1 MAPRTVYI
9 AGLLALGGLGC
20 SGDDAEVVGEANTAG
35 AAGQGAAVG
44 GSAGA
49 MGRSGAG
56 GMSGGSGAAG
66 SAGAAG
72 AAPMSSVITIDD
84 GGFAVGQAPA
94 ENGAANLP
102 TIVSVMGP
110 AAVTNGGSAILHV
123 RLSAPLDAPTFL
135 VSLVGDTGYHTVTG
149 TDPDGD
155 GVYDISVQVSGDAS
169 AASLVLRVAP
179 TDGMGAV
186 GAYHEVVMEVVQSG
200 QGDVKITLSF
210 DRTHDLDL
218 HVVEPNGEEI
228 SYENNASATGG
239 FLDLDSGS
247 NCEPSPANSENI
259 FWPPGGAPSGEYR
272 VTVHNYQHCT
282 PGEIAFSVRIA
293 RDSTVTIHRG
303 SFADGTVGSI
313 VEIATFRR

>member
-1 MAPRTVYI
+1 MT
-9 AGLLALGGLGC
+9 
-20 SGDDAEVVGEANTAG
+20 G
-35 AAGQGAAVG
+35 AAGDGGAAG
-44 GSAGA
+44 GAGNAGSVSTGGVSAG
-49 MGRSGAG
+49 
-56 GMSGGSGAAG
+56 GAAG
-66 SAGAAG
+66 SSGAAG
-72 AAPMSSVITIDD
+72 AAPTSSVITIDD
-84 GGFAVGQAPA
+84 GGFEAGDAPA
-94 ENGAANLP
+94 ENGAADLP

-123 RLSAPLDAPTFL
+123 QLSAPLDAPTFL
-135 VSLVGDTGYHTVTG
+135 VSVVGDTGYHTVRG
-149 TDPDGD
+149 ADPDGD

-169 AASLVLRVAP
+169 ATSLALRVAL

-186 GAYHEVVMEVVQSG
+186 GVYHDVEMEVVQSG

-218 HVVEPNGEEI
+218 HVIEPNGEEI

-247 NCEPSPANSENI
+247 NCQPSPANAENI

-272 VTVHNYQHCT
+272 VTVHNYEHCT
-282 PGEIAFSVRIA
+282 PGEIAFTVRIA

-303 SFADGTVGSI
+303 SFVDGTEGS
-313 VEIATFRR
+313 VVDVATFRR

>member
-1 MAPRTVYI
+1 M
-9 AGLLALGGLGC
+9 
-20 SGDDAEVVGEANTAG
+20 
-35 AAGQGAAVG
+35 
-44 GSAGA
+44 
-49 MGRSGAG
+49 
-56 GMSGGSGAAG
+56 GAAG
-66 SAGAAG
+66 SDGLAGTGGVAGGEGNASGAGAGGASGSSASGGAGG

-84 GGFAVGQAPA
+84 GGFEVGEAPA
-94 ENGAANLP
+94 ETGGGSLP

-110 AAVTNGGSAILHV
+110 VAVTNGGSAVLHIQ
-123 RLSAPLDAPTFL
+123 LSAPLEAPTFL

-149 TDPDGD
+149 ADPDGN
-155 GVYDISVQVSGDAS
+155 GVYDVTVQVSGDAS
-169 AASLVLRVAP
+169 AASLVLRVAL
-179 TDGMGAV
+179 TDGVGAV

-239 FLDLDSGS
+239 FLDLDSGL

-282 PGEIAFSVRIA
+282 PGEIPFTVRIA
-293 RDSTVTIHRG
+293 YDSTVTIHRG
-303 SFADGTVGSI
+303 SFADGTVGGI
-313 VEIATFRR
+313 VDVATFRR